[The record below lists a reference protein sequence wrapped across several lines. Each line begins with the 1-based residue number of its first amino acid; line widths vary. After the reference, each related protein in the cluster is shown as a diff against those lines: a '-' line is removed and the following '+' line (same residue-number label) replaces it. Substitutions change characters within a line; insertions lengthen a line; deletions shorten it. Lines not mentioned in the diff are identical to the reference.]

1 MADVQALKLADKYL
15 QRPSQLTA
23 ARVSSR
29 GRWAES
35 SPSWSG
41 WAQFAGWSAA
51 TLRRLVAAMA
61 NRHVRVARPSRG
73 RRGRMRGEEAEC

>member
-1 MADVQALKLADKYL
+1 MQALKLADKYL
-15 QRPSQLTA
+15 QKAVA
-23 ARVSSR
+23 ADRRQGVKQGEVGRV
-29 GRWAES
+29 ES
-35 SPSWSG
+35 KLVG
-41 WAQFAGWSAA
+41 MGT